1 MLTCLVPAGGKLV
14 HGEGTQVFQTLE
26 DPGTGSQGDWFPWS
40 SEAGCARRAG
50 AGEKGVPGSRPDP
63 HSIWSSLKIQ
73 GVWGQG
79 RSGFLICGSMV
90 RYGRK
95 LAVLGVRLRNITESI
110 LGVDLGG
117 FGSFTVRI

>member
-1 MLTCLVPAGGKLV
+1 M
-14 HGEGTQVFQTLE
+14 
-26 DPGTGSQGDWFPWS
+26 TGSPGLQKQVVLAGLGQG
-40 SEAGCARRAG
+40 RRGFQDRA
-50 AGEKGVPGSRPDP
+50 PDP
-63 HSIWSSLKIQ
+63 HSIWSSRKIQ